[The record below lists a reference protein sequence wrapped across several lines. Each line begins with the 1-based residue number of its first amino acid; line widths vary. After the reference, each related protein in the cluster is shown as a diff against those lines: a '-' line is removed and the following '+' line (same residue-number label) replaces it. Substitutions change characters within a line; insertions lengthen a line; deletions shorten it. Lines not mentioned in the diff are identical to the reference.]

1 MSIPRHNSLVTCATL
16 WILVVV
22 LLVGAVSLWWGN
34 TLAIE
39 RETTRTQNQLQEL
52 LDTVER
58 PASIACFLQNQQLAN
73 EVSQGLLSNQ
83 IVKRIVIR
91 AGATLLAEAV
101 RPTDAG
107 GVQQVSTGNPADVI
121 HRPLLSPFNPDETV
135 GEILLAPDPVA
146 LANRVAQ
153 ASSFIAILLMVQI
166 VAVGVTVVLAMYGL
180 ITRPLRQISDR
191 LRDLPAEQ
199 GVKLTHSAGHENDE
213 IGRVVNYINHL
224 LNRLVGLLNAE
235 RHLRL
240 QHEIEE
246 RKFRSIFENAGTG
259 IFLIDHAGL
268 MLSYN
273 PACQHIM
280 QATGRSMT
288 DPMTGIAIF
297 FDHDEARARNLIE
310 ACEQENCNTQQNLH
324 LKGQGGKP
332 DRWIHLTLSRIED
345 VVFQGVV
352 NDITERKSVEA
363 AAQKVAVTDAM
374 TGIFNRLGFETKLRD
389 RLNRSDESLKV
400 QSALLLIDLDFFKQ
414 VNDTYGHD
422 AGDQVLIQFARLL
435 ESVVRKSDLIGR
447 LGGDEFVLFLDHLD
461 QSPALE
467 KIARNIIAGVAKPIE
482 IGGGQTARIGAS
494 IGITTLISDQ
504 SERASM
510 ELLFKQADEAMYQ
523 AKKNGRNTYC
533 FYSQI
538 TGARS

>member
-1 MSIPRHNSLVTCATL
+1 M
-16 WILVVV
+16 VV
-22 LLVGAVSLWWGN
+22 LLVGIISLWWGN
-34 TLAIE
+34 TLSIE

-73 EVSQGLLSNQ
+73 EVSQGLLNNE

-91 AGATLLAEAV
+91 AGSTLLAEAV
-101 RPTDAG
+101 RSPDAG
-107 GVQQVSTGNPADVI
+107 GVQQVTTGNSAHVI
-121 HRPLLSPFNPDETV
+121 HRPLISPFNPDETV

-146 LANRVAQ
+146 LGNRVAQ
-153 ASSFIAILLMVQI
+153 ASYFIAILLMVQI
-166 VAVGVTVVLAMYGL
+166 LAVGVTVVLAMYGL

-199 GVKLTHSAGHENDE
+199 GIKLTHSAGHENDE

-240 QHEIEE
+240 QQEIEG
-246 RKFRSIFENAGTG
+246 RKFRSIFENADTG

-273 PACQHIM
+273 PACHQIL
-280 QATGRSMT
+280 QASGRSMT

-297 FDHDEARARNLIE
+297 FDYDEDQARNLI
-310 ACEQENCNTQQNLH
+310 AICKQENRNIQQDIH
-324 LKGQGGKP
+324 LKGQDGKP
-332 DRWIHLTLSRIED
+332 DRWIYLTLSRIED

-352 NDITERKSVEA
+352 NDITERKSVET
-363 AAQKVAVTDAM
+363 AAQKMAVTDAL
-374 TGIFNRLGFETKLRD
+374 TGIFNRLGFETKLQD
-389 RLNRSDESLKV
+389 RLNKSDESLRF
-400 QSALLLIDLDFFKQ
+400 QSALLLIDLDFFKE

-422 AGDQVLIQFARLL
+422 AGDQVLIRFARLL

-447 LGGDEFVLFLDHLD
+447 LGGDEFVLFLDRLD
-461 QSPALE
+461 QSPSLE
-467 KIARNIIAGVAKPIE
+467 RITRNIIASVAKPIN
-482 IGGGQTARIGAS
+482 IGGGQTARIGVS
-494 IGITTLISDQ
+494 IGITTFTSDK

-510 ELLFKQADEAMYQ
+510 KLLFKQADEAMYQ

-533 FYSQI
+533 FYSQNF
-538 TGARS
+538 TGAQP